1 MQVSLVD
8 GCQLFSPFRFIFLGG
23 GGDVLIPSMV
33 SSKILRLGR
42 LVSGASN
49 GDEMHGILSG
59 GSAFGKGGFAR
70 DPVALALA
78 WASGVGE
85 G

>member
-8 GCQLFSPFRFIFLGG
+8 GCQLFSSLSFYIPWGEG
-23 GGDVLIPSMV
+23 GGDVLIPLMV
-33 SSKILRLGR
+33 SRKILRLGR

-78 WASGVGE
+78 WGHS
-85 G
+85 